1 MARRDCVPPRLPVA
15 MGSYHESPDRRQFA
29 RIFGS
34 ISQPLMPG
42 MLMFARI
49 RLSKASAMTLR
60 RYVDLKILH
69 YRFGPEDH
77 PHPIRNQGQ
86 GFLENHRDFCC
97 LNLEKVLSLLYT
109 LLRIACRLIFG

>member
-1 MARRDCVPPRLPVA
+1 

-42 MLMFARI
+42 MLMSARI

-77 PHPIRNQGQ
+77 PHPIRNLGQ
-86 GFLENHRDFCC
+86 FFLENYRDFCC
-97 LNLEKVLSLLYT
+97 LNLKKVLSLLYT
-109 LLRIACRLIFG
+109 TLRIACRLIWLRKSVGMASANDRS